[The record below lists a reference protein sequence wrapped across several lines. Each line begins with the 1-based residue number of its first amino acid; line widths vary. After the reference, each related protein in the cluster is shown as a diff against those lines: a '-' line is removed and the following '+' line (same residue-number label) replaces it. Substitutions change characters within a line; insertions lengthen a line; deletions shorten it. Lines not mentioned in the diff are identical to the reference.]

1 MHIIPSIIDFDGL
14 TMGSKKERFTG
25 SVFQY
30 Y

>member
-1 MHIIPSIIDFDGL
+1 MHIVPSIIDFDGL
-14 TMGSKKERFTG
+14 MMGSEEERFTG